1 MLSYYPKMPNDDP
14 KMTSNIP
21 HSTKKEKLYCM
32 GTSNLF
38 LLTLKMPLLLLLS
51 SFDGVLNSL
60 FTIFGHQQQTS
71 ETMYVHLYNLLHCQ
85 LSVAAEHLPSCS
97 F

>member
-1 MLSYYPKMPNDDP
+1 M
-14 KMTSNIP
+14 
-21 HSTKKEKLYCM
+21 TKKEKLYCM
-32 GTSNLF
+32 GKSNLF